1 MTAQGSRGD
10 LLLHPLVVVTL
21 VVWAVNDHVL
31 KEAWP
36 GLVTGKLSDA
46 AGVVV
51 APVILIGIYEL
62 RPGGRRAGPTVV
74 VGCAAAVAVAF
85 AMVEILPAAAGVY
98 EQTMGFARWPYDLA
112 SGLASGDGVAGPVRV
127 QLWQDA
133 PDLLTLP
140 LLFVPLLLGLRVS
153 TSAPPVTEER
163 ASSEAD
169 EVRVSSAEGHSTAVG
184 SPRLVNDPN

>member
-1 MTAQGSRGD
+1 MTVRAPRGD
-10 LLLHPLVVVTL
+10 LLLHPVILTAL

-51 APVILIGIYEL
+51 SPLILLTAYEL
-62 RPGGRRAGPTVV
+62 RPGGRRAGPAVV
-74 VGCAAAVAVAF
+74 VWCVALVAAAF
-85 AMVEILPAAAGVY
+85 TMVELVPAAADAY
-98 EQTMGFARWPYDLA
+98 ERTMGLARWPVDLA
-112 SGLASGDGVAGPVRV
+112 AGLLAGDGVTRPVRV

-140 LLFVPLLLGLRVS
+140 LLVVPLVLAR
-153 TSAPPVTEER
+153 R
-163 ASSEAD
+163 AI
-169 EVRVSSAEGHSTAVG
+169 
-184 SPRLVNDPN
+184 PRAMI